1 MKQTLAILLILF
13 SSLHVFSQEKADA
26 IVGKWL
32 KLPKEDLIIE
42 VFKSEDVYKGKI
54 DWSNNEEKKPEGFL
68 ILQQLA
74 YNEDT
79 HIWEHGKIHDPF
91 SGKTYSAIAR
101 IKPDGMLEVQGYMG
115 MKFLGMKRLFKRV
128 K

>member
-1 MKQTLAILLILF
+1 MKQALSIFLILF
-13 SSLHVFSQEKADA
+13 CSLQVFSQEKADA
-26 IVGKWL
+26 IVGKWM

-42 VFKSEDVYKGKI
+42 VFKSDDVYKGKI

-74 YNEDT
+74 YNENT
-79 HIWEHGKIHDPF
+79 HVWERGKIHDPS
-91 SGKTYSAIAR
+91 SGKTYNAIAR
-101 IKPDGMLEVQGYMG
+101 IKPDGTLEVQGYMG
-115 MKFLGMKRLFKRV
+115 MKFLGAKRLFKRV